1 MIVKKGAEIMSFIA
15 LATFIILFLIIA
27 AVFTGIFLLVVSINK
42 KSRPSNYLE
51 RRVEELE
58 EENRML
64 KSKID

>member
-1 MIVKKGAEIMSFIA
+1 MASIGIVGLISFIV
-15 LATFIILFLIIA
+15 LFLIIA

-42 KSRPSNYLE
+42 KSRPSTYLE

-58 EENRML
+58 EENRIL

>member
-1 MIVKKGAEIMSFIA
+1 MASIGIVGLISFIV
-15 LATFIILFLIIA
+15 LFLIIA

>member
-1 MIVKKGAEIMSFIA
+1 MASIGIVGLISFIV
-15 LATFIILFLIIA
+15 LFLIIA

-58 EENRML
+58 EENRIL